1 MVGWAGAPLGARR
14 YVDVR
19 GDMFEYLSAVPWFA
33 GTEPM
38 GGVGGRVVVDGERGE
53 LMTVPKGAKASE
65 VRGTAWIMMLGEGIE
80 GAIVIAGAL

>member
-1 MVGWAGAPLGARR
+1 M
-14 YVDVR
+14 DVR

-38 GGVGGRVVVDGERGE
+38 GGVWGSVVVDGGSGE

-65 VRGTAWIMMLGEGIE
+65 VMGVAWIRMLGEGVE
-80 GAIVIAGAL
+80 GAIVVACALWK